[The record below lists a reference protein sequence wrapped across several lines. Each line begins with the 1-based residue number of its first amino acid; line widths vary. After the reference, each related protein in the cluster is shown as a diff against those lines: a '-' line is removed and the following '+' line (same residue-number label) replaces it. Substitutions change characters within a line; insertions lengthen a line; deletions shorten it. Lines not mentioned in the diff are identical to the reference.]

1 VAVRAVV
8 GLDDAAGVA
17 GVATF
22 SPTLYKFTLASDRFS
37 TYVLLILKLPTLC
50 SAESGVGRHGS
61 VISNLL
67 M

>member
-17 GVATF
+17 GAATF
-22 SPTLYKFTLASDRFS
+22 SPPATIPLPFDRCS
-37 TYVLLILKLPTLC
+37 TYVLLILKLPILC
-50 SAESGVGRHGS
+50 SAESAVGRLGS